1 MAVGIGIRDFRD
13 HLTDYSVRV
22 ERGELL
28 VVQRPGTSI
37 VLLRTPEEGD
47 RGRPISI
54 TRLRRHACRAL
65 RLAERRP
72 LLVLWH
78 CRRSM
83 WIGPL
88 PPGVA
93 VEHVRSMRQRRER
106 AA

>member
-1 MAVGIGIRDFRD
+1 MALGISIRDFRD

-22 ERGELL
+22 ERGEVL
-28 VVQRPGTSI
+28 VVQRLGTSI
-37 VLLRTPEEGD
+37 VLLRTAEETD

-54 TRLRRHACRAL
+54 TRLRRHACRAV

-72 LLVLWH
+72 LLVFWH

-83 WIGPL
+83 WMGPV

-93 VEHVRSMRQRRER
+93 VEHARPRRQPRGR

>member
-1 MAVGIGIRDFRD
+1 MALGISIRDFRD

-28 VVQRPGTSI
+28 VVQRLGRSI
-37 VLLRTPEEGD
+37 VLLRTPKAAD
-47 RGRPISI
+47 HGRRISI
-54 TRLRRHACRAL
+54 TRLRRNACRVL

-83 WIGPL
+83 WMGPL

-93 VEHVRSMRQRRER
+93 VEQARPRSQRRGR

>member
-1 MAVGIGIRDFRD
+1 MALGISIRDFRD

-22 ERGELL
+22 ERGEHL
-28 VVQRPGTSI
+28 VVQRHGTSI

-47 RGRPISI
+47 RGRCISI
-54 TRLRRHACRAL
+54 TRLRRSACRAL

-83 WIGPL
+83 WMGPL
-88 PPGVA
+88 PSEVT
-93 VEHVRSMRQRRER
+93 VEHGRPRRQPRGR

>member
-1 MAVGIGIRDFRD
+1 VAQGISIRDFRD

-28 VVQRPGTSI
+28 VVQRLGTSI
-37 VLLRTPEEGD
+37 VLLRTPADGD
-47 RGRPISI
+47 HGRPISI
-54 TRLRRHACRAL
+54 TALRRNACRAV
-65 RLAERRP
+65 RVAERRP

-83 WIGPL
+83 WMGPL

-93 VEHVRSMRQRRER
+93 VEHARPRRRRRRQ